1 MADPFDRLQLL
12 EGAGEE
18 VVRAAFLGFL
28 AYAPPIVRSPRRLAL
43 ELARRARLLR
53 DGIQGALSL
62 DAKTEE
68 AQARKAPAKKDTPP
82 ATKAKSPVRGP
93 KAPSG
98 KRKGDSGTKA
108 LADELVSLIP
118 ELDAEGLAF
127 LIEQARVHLYNMR
140 VVELDAAAVAAE
152 NASVRAGKVTSA
164 KRGASRPGNGAA
176 AGVDDFTIQ
185 ASSDGST
192 YDLVWQGKWKM
203 FTSDEMLAMVRIT
216 SNKDPAAE
224 VGGRLYRW
232 FLAERSDVL
241 QDIPF
246 SGLADPKLKAIV
258 ALLRKTFTVKGKK

>member
-1 MADPFDRLQLL
+1 
-12 EGAGEE
+12 
-18 VVRAAFLGFL
+18 VK
-28 AYAPPIVRSPRRLAL
+28 SP
-43 ELARRARLLR
+43 
-53 DGIQGALSL
+53 
-62 DAKTEE
+62 AKTVE
-68 AQARKAPAKKDTPP
+68 APAKKAPAKKEP
-82 ATKAKSPVRGP
+82 ATRESSPAVNTRAAVKGT
-93 KAPSG
+93 KVAAG

-152 NASVRAGKVTSA
+152 NVASA
-164 KRGASRPGNGAA
+164 KRGASRTGHGTA

-216 SNKDPAAE
+216 SNKDTAAE